1 MGGSPL
7 RLNQKQSTGK
17 QKDGEQTPHIAK
29 FLQAGVV
36 LPSEPLT
43 AELMSIS
50 GGSYEPRDRHKQLLN
65 IFMVILLDVGY
76 FTNLTEFVNIKI
88 IPPPRMP

>member
-29 FLQAGVV
+29 IFA
-36 LPSEPLT
+36 
-43 AELMSIS
+43 S
-50 GGSYEPRDRHKQLLN
+50 GGRST
-65 IFMVILLDVGY
+65 V
-76 FTNLTEFVNIKI
+76 
-88 IPPPRMP
+88 